1 MNISTRPS
9 FNHHINGGSVH
20 TLSSYRLQPT
30 SGFSTDTFTGL
41 GTRKL
46 LGFLPSQ
53 RHHYHNATDELPHS
67 PLPAP
72 RFSQPFSRSP
82 TLPTTRGFIPLRWHS
97 QGLAFKGLH
106 RCDRFRH
113 PESLLLRRY
122 SLSMASFLVP
132 ISTPACLTVEDY
144 PFPRYYQNSA
154 PNSLARIGF
163 HLKLEPT
170 LELYPRL
177 DASSLDFQFHPK
189 STMTPLL
196 AFFIFR
202 V

>member
-1 MNISTRPS
+1 MNIATRPTL
-9 FNHHINGGSVH
+9 NDHINGSSVH
-20 TLSSYRLQPT
+20 TLSSFRLQPT
-30 SGFSTDTFTGL
+30 SGFSMGALTGL

-82 TLPTTRGFIPLRWHS
+82 TLPITRGFIPLRRHS

-106 RCDRFRH
+106 RCDRFRF

-122 SLSMASFLVP
+122 PLSMASFLVP
-132 ISTPACLTVEDY
+132 IDTPACLTVEGL
-144 PFPRYYQNSA
+144 PVPTIPSELGPLFPCEN
-154 PNSLARIGF
+154 
-163 HLKLEPT
+163 
-170 LELYPRL
+170 RL
-177 DASSLDFQFHPK
+177 PS
-189 STMTPLL
+189 
-196 AFFIFR
+196 
-202 V
+202 